1 MKKDRLYSV
10 LGWACLAGYLYLFV
24 YLFVIPADLG
34 IGVCIFKHITG
45 IPCPSCGSTRA
56 VKALLHG
63 DIIGSLGLNPI
74 GLLLSLLMLIIPVWL
89 IADISQNKQ
98 SLYLFYRRFEHVV
111 RKPGIA
117 AFLIVLVVANWVW
130 GICKGL

>member
-1 MKKDRLYSV
+1 MKKDRLYSL
-10 LGWACLAGYLYLFV
+10 LGWACLAGYLYLMV
-24 YLFVIPADLG
+24 YLFLLPDGSGMG
-34 IGVCIFKHITG
+34 ICIFKHITG

-63 DIIGSLGLNPI
+63 DFIGSIVLNPI
-74 GLLLSLLMLIIPVWL
+74 GILVAVIMIVLPVWL
-89 IADISQNKQ
+89 IVDITQNKQ
-98 SLYLFYRRFEHVV
+98 SLYLFYRRFENFV

-117 AFLIVLVVANWVW
+117 AILIILVVANWIW